1 MARLLEQSF
10 ADAPDDYDAITFQRI
25 LRDIEMALSKK
36 DFPQEIESLDGS
48 RAITWFMS

>member
-1 MARLLEQSF
+1 
-10 ADAPDDYDAITFQRI
+10 
-25 LRDIEMALSKK
+25 MALSKK